1 MITLNHSFEGNKM
14 IKRFVIAAIN
24 KVAAVNVRRPIDLS
38 ANIFNTIDGISTKP
52 ANAKLM

>member
-1 MITLNHSFEGNKM
+1 M